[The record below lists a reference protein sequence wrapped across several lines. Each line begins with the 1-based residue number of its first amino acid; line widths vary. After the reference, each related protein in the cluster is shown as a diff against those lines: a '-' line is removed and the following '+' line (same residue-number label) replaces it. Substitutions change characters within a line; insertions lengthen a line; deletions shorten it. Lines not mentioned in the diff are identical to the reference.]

1 MTLQADTKLTT
12 ETLEEVAFL
21 AGNIFSKRTELA
33 EDMTN
38 QVRRIA
44 EHSSTLASEIF
55 ELVWLHLAERYTT
68 HSSLTTPAYLRLK
81 AIHEARA
88 TR

>member
-1 MTLQADTKLTT
+1 MTIQTDTKVST

-21 AGNIFSKRTELA
+21 AGNIFSKRTEFA

-44 EHSSTLASEIF
+44 EHGNTLAGEIF
-55 ELVWLHLAERYTT
+55 ELVWLHLTDRYST
-68 HSSLTTPAYLRLK
+68 HSSLTTPAYIRLK
-81 AIHEARA
+81 AIHDTRAR
-88 TR
+88 R